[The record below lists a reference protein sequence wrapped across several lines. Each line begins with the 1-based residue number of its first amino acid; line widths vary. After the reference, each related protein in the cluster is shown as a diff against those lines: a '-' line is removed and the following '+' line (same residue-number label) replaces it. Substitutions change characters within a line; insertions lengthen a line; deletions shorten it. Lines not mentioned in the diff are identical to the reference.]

1 VGKLL
6 NGPFE
11 ALTEKTITDLA
22 VFQQELASIREQ
34 GYALDNEEITRGIMC
49 VAGPVFGFK
58 REMVC
63 AISLTFPAYL
73 NEDRGIKPEI
83 EAIKKY
89 AELVSVSLGH

>member
-1 VGKLL
+1 M
-6 NGPFE
+6 
-11 ALTEKTITDLA
+11 
-22 VFQQELASIREQ
+22 IREQ

-58 REMVC
+58 GEMVC
-63 AISLTFPAYL
+63 AISITFPAYI

-89 AELVSVSLGH
+89 TELISTSLGL